1 MKKIKTIEAVNAYKT
16 LKSLKS
22 SSMSEEVLMSVWKD
36 MKSLRAISDTY
47 NQDVEEANNSLR
59 DGQYE
64 EMAQKAQ
71 KLNEKQSKEQK
82 GEYSFSDEDLAEIKE
97 VNKYFGDI
105 KAKTDKY
112 FHELDNKEVE
122 VDIVEV
128 AETELVK
135 VVKAC
140 ELSLSE
146 LEKLECICGAN

>member
-1 MKKIKTIEAVNAYKT
+1 
-16 LKSLKS
+16 
-22 SSMSEEVLMSVWKD
+22 MSVWKD

-112 FHELDNKEVE
+112 FEELDNKEVE
-122 VDIVEV
+122 VDIVEID
-128 AETELVK
+128 ETELVK

-146 LEKLECICGAN
+146 MEKLECICGAN

>member
-1 MKKIKTIEAVNAYKT
+1 
-16 LKSLKS
+16 
-22 SSMSEEVLMSVWKD
+22 MSVWKD

-64 EMAQKAQ
+64 EMAQRAQ
-71 KLNEKQSKEQK
+71 KLTEKQEKERK
-82 GEYSFSDEDLAEIKE
+82 GEYTFTDEDLAEFKK

-112 FHELDNKEVE
+112 FKELDNKEVE
-122 VDIVEV
+122 VDIVEID
-128 AETELVK
+128 ETELVK

-146 LEKLECICGAN
+146 MEKLECICKAN